1 MANCSE
7 TTETKP
13 QAIRSSSAQETQKTQ
28 EKSKS
33 ESREPMAN
41 TSISAKPGG
50 ADHEGDGHRF
60 SGGRRK
66 QQYQRRRHRDQG
78 AYHDRKGRQQSEQ
91 QEKRYMHQQK
101 RLPRE
106 KASENAERFETP
118 QGGDGAEGASSGAVG
133 GQDKNSQDVEQREG
147 SLSKRDRN
155 RHRRQRKQGGRKEDR
170 QATGTQNEDESLN
183 KDIMEERSEAGKDS
197 NPLANEGD
205 SSMPH
210 RGRGGGGSS
219 AGGRRARRSD
229 RDQQQWRSE
238 QRQRP
243 PRKDG
248 GRYYHGNRDY
258 WRGEERRDSR
268 WRDRDKEREASSH
281 DQQRSHSRGDNG
293 KKDVSEEKE
302 GASSSNLAGDQNSAI
317 GDMQVELPSKSATCS
332 NSSKPE
338 SERKTAEKTDR
349 RSQSSKPKSYDYTK
363 PRHSGN
369 DLPAGSKYKS
379 RSQHRLKVGNKE
391 FTPTIQ
397 SDELSQQLT
406 AETYECMVCC
416 DRVRERDQI
425 WSCQNCYHIFHLKCI
440 KKWATAPTFTS
451 TEEGEDLVFTGT
463 LLPDI
468 SGTLEEVYM

>member
-1 MANCSE
+1 MANYSE
-7 TTETKP
+7 TTVTKP
-13 QAIRSSSAQETQKTQ
+13 QAIQSSSAQETQETQ

-33 ESREPMAN
+33 RGPMADS
-41 TSISAKPGG
+41 SISAKPGG
-50 ADHEGDGHRF
+50 TDREGDDRRF

-66 QQYQRRRHRDQG
+66 QQYQRGRYREQG

-91 QEKRYMHQQK
+91 QEKRHMHQQK
-101 RLPRE
+101 RLPQE
-106 KASENAERFETP
+106 KASKTAKNFETP
-118 QGGDGAEGASSGAVG
+118 QGGDGAEVASSGAIG
-133 GQDKNSQDVEQREG
+133 GQDRNLQDVEQREG
-147 SLSKRDRN
+147 SQSKRDRN
-155 RHRRQRKQGGRKEDR
+155 RHRRQRKQGGRKQDGP
-170 QATGTQNEDESLN
+170 ATGTQNEGESSN
-183 KDIMEERSEAGKDS
+183 KDRMDANSEAGKDS
-197 NPLANEGD
+197 NPPGNGGD
-205 SSMPH
+205 SSVPH
-210 RGRGGGGSS
+210 RGKGGGASS
-219 AGGRRARRSD
+219 GGGRRARRSE

-248 GRYYHGNRDY
+248 GSYYHSSHDYY

-268 WRDRDKEREASSH
+268 WRGKEGETSSH
-281 DQQRSHSRGDNG
+281 DQPRSRSKGDSS
-293 KKDVSEEKE
+293 KKEGKE
-302 GASSSNLAGDQNSAI
+302 GATSSNSAGDQNNTI
-317 GDMQVELPSKSATCS
+317 DDMQIELPSKSAS
-332 NSSKPE
+332 NPSKPE
-338 SERKTAEKTDR
+338 PEKKTAEKSNR

-369 DLPAGSKYKS
+369 DLSSGSKYKS
-379 RSQHRLKVGNKE
+379 RSQHHLKVGNKE

-451 TEEGEDLVFTGT
+451 TEEGECLIVCTGR
-463 LLPDI
+463 LLTGI
-468 SGTLEEVYM
+468 SGALGRCSSETL